1 MTQYLRGTR
10 SAGAGSRS
18 IGRVAI
24 LACVAFLASV
34 SAESICL
41 ASNIPSQQL
50 PLLTTARQVHDLSPD
65 QASLGYPVRLRG
77 VVTFYDA
84 YQESHRALFIADSTG
99 EVFVAPGLVPL
110 LPLHAGSFVEVT
122 GETDP
127 GGFSPIVSHS
137 SIRILPGSKPLPTAS
152 AVTVSQLLSGGKDSD
167 WVSLEGV
174 VHSVEFDG
182 MHVVLT
188 VATPD
193 GTLSATTDKEDGANY
208 SALVDSDIV
217 IQGVNAPLVNAR
229 RQLTGVRLLFPGIK
243 NISVR
248 TPAPADPFS
257 LPTFPLSSLLQ
268 YSPYPTSS
276 HRIHVRGRV
285 TLSWPGQIVC
295 IVDKTAGLCIQT
307 ADRTP
312 LKEGDL
318 IDVAG
323 FLERKDYLPS
333 ITAATLKRVESG
345 GSVMPIEISAANAF
359 DIDHNHAGTA
369 SPAAHTDISEAN
381 SFDTDRNGEL
391 VRIQGR
397 LVGKNRGLNG
407 STLLLSSDG
416 IVFPAV
422 LPADAMKDEKQQ
434 NSSWIDGSTVAVKGV
449 FIGKVDER
457 QAVRGEGIARIESF
471 QILLRS
477 PEDVQVVSAPSWWN
491 SEHALEVLGL
501 VLLTMMA
508 VLGWVGILRRQV
520 HQQTEIIR
528 RSEARF
534 RHMAEHDGL
543 TGLPVRNVLL
553 ERLGLAVDEI
563 KRQACSLALLMVD
576 VDNFKHIND
585 TMGHAM
591 GDQVLITIG
600 ARLQESLRSTDT
612 VARMGGDEFT
622 VLLTGLNSPEEA
634 QKIASHLVSKIS
646 EPMVLQGIRVE
657 VSVSVGVA
665 TYPEDGSDVKT
676 LLRNSDAALYQAKAN
691 GRNCC
696 QMHSANTYL
705 SGLRPAFPQ
714 TR

>member
-1 MTQYLRGTR
+1 MTKYLRGMR
-10 SAGAGSRS
+10 SVGVGPLSV
-18 IGRVAI
+18 GRLAI
-24 LACVAFLASV
+24 LACVALIPP
-34 SAESICL
+34 AESICL
-41 ASNIPSQQL
+41 TADSPSKQL
-50 PLLTTARQVHDLSPD
+50 PLLTTARQVHDLNPD

-84 YQESHRALFIADSTG
+84 YQEGHRALFIADSTG
-99 EVFVAPGLVPL
+99 EVFVAPGFAPL
-110 LPLHAGSFVEVT
+110 LPLHTGSLVEVT

-137 SIRILPGSKPLPTAS
+137 TIRILPGSQPLPTAPE
-152 AVTVSQLLSGGKDSD
+152 VTVSQLLSGGKDSD
-167 WVSLEGV
+167 WVAVQGV

-193 GTLSATTDKEDGANY
+193 GTISATTDKEDGANY
-208 SALVDSDIV
+208 SAMVDSDIV
-217 IQGVNAPLVNAR
+217 IQGINAPLVNAR
-229 RQLTGVRLLFPGIK
+229 RQLTGVRLLFPGMK
-243 NISVR
+243 TISVR

-257 LPTFPLSSLLQ
+257 LPTLPLSSLLQ
-268 YSPYPTSS
+268 YSPHRASS

-285 TLSWPGQIVC
+285 TLSWPGQTVC

-307 ADRTP
+307 ADRTE
-312 LKEGDL
+312 LNEGDL

-345 GSVMPIEISAANAF
+345 GSVTPIEISAAHALDSGN
-359 DIDHNHAGTA
+359 NHPSTV
-369 SPAAHTDISEAN
+369 SPAAHTDISAAN
-381 SFDTDRNGEL
+381 SLATDRNGEL
-391 VRIQGR
+391 VRIEGK

-416 IVFPAV
+416 IVFPAE
-422 LPADAMKDEKQQ
+422 LPADAVKDAKQQ
-434 NSSWIDGSTVAVKGV
+434 NVSWIDGSTVAVTGV

-457 QAVRGEGIARIESF
+457 RSVRQEGIARIESF

-477 PEDVQVVSAPSWWN
+477 PEDVQVVSSPSWWN
-491 SEHALEVLGL
+491 GEHALEVLGL
-501 VLLTMMA
+501 VALAMMA
-508 VLGWVGILRRQV
+508 ILGWVGILRRQV

-534 RHMAEHDGL
+534 RHMAEHDDL

-553 ERLGLAVDEI
+553 ERLEQALDEI
-563 KRQACSLALLMVD
+563 NRQANSLALLMVD

-585 TMGHAM
+585 TMGHAV

-600 ARLQESLRSTDT
+600 TRLQESLRSTDT

-622 VLLTGLNSPEEA
+622 VLLTGLNGPEEA
-634 QKIASHLVSKIS
+634 QKLASNLVSKIS

-665 TYPEDGSDVKT
+665 TYPEGGSDVKT
-676 LLRNSDAALYQAKAN
+676 LLRNSDAALYQAKAR
-691 GRNCC
+691 GRNCS
-696 QMHSANTYL
+696 QMHSANAYI

>member
-1 MTQYLRGTR
+1 
-10 SAGAGSRS
+10 
-18 IGRVAI
+18 
-24 LACVAFLASV
+24 
-34 SAESICL
+34 
-41 ASNIPSQQL
+41 
-50 PLLTTARQVHDLSPD
+50 
-65 QASLGYPVRLRG
+65 
-77 VVTFYDA
+77 
-84 YQESHRALFIADSTG
+84 
-99 EVFVAPGLVPL
+99 
-110 LPLHAGSFVEVT
+110 
-122 GETDP
+122 
-127 GGFSPIVSHS
+127 
-137 SIRILPGSKPLPTAS
+137 
-152 AVTVSQLLSGGKDSD
+152 
-167 WVSLEGV
+167 
-174 VHSVEFDG
+174 
-182 MHVVLT
+182 
-188 VATPD
+188 
-193 GTLSATTDKEDGANY
+193 
-208 SALVDSDIV
+208 
-217 IQGVNAPLVNAR
+217 
-229 RQLTGVRLLFPGIK
+229 
-243 NISVR
+243 
-248 TPAPADPFS
+248 
-257 LPTFPLSSLLQ
+257 
-268 YSPYPTSS
+268 
-276 HRIHVRGRV
+276 
-285 TLSWPGQIVC
+285 
-295 IVDKTAGLCIQT
+295 VDKTAGLCIQT

-318 IDVAG
+318 TDVAG

-434 NSSWIDGSTVAVKGV
+434 NSSWIDGSTVAVTGV

-457 QAVRGEGIARIESF
+457 QAVRQEGIAHVESF

-477 PEDVQVVSAPSWWN
+477 PEDAHVVSSPSWWN
-491 SEHALEVLGL
+491 GEHALEVLGL
-501 VLLTMMA
+501 VALTMMA
-508 VLGWVGILRRQV
+508 ILGWVGILRRQV

-691 GRNCC
+691 GRNCY
-696 QMHSANTYL
+696 QIHSANTYL
-705 SGLRPAFPQ
+705 SGLRPTFPQ

>member
-1 MTQYLRGTR
+1 
-10 SAGAGSRS
+10 
-18 IGRVAI
+18 
-24 LACVAFLASV
+24 
-34 SAESICL
+34 
-41 ASNIPSQQL
+41 
-50 PLLTTARQVHDLSPD
+50 
-65 QASLGYPVRLRG
+65 
-77 VVTFYDA
+77 
-84 YQESHRALFIADSTG
+84 
-99 EVFVAPGLVPL
+99 
-110 LPLHAGSFVEVT
+110 
-122 GETDP
+122 
-127 GGFSPIVSHS
+127 
-137 SIRILPGSKPLPTAS
+137 
-152 AVTVSQLLSGGKDSD
+152 
-167 WVSLEGV
+167 
-174 VHSVEFDG
+174 
-182 MHVVLT
+182 
-188 VATPD
+188 
-193 GTLSATTDKEDGANY
+193 
-208 SALVDSDIV
+208 
-217 IQGVNAPLVNAR
+217 
-229 RQLTGVRLLFPGIK
+229 
-243 NISVR
+243 
-248 TPAPADPFS
+248 
-257 LPTFPLSSLLQ
+257 
-268 YSPYPTSS
+268 
-276 HRIHVRGRV
+276 
-285 TLSWPGQIVC
+285 
-295 IVDKTAGLCIQT
+295 
-307 ADRTP
+307 
-312 LKEGDL
+312 
-318 IDVAG
+318 
-323 FLERKDYLPS
+323 
-333 ITAATLKRVESG
+333 
-345 GSVMPIEISAANAF
+345 
-359 DIDHNHAGTA
+359 
-369 SPAAHTDISEAN
+369 
-381 SFDTDRNGEL
+381 
-391 VRIQGR
+391 
-397 LVGKNRGLNG
+397 
-407 STLLLSSDG
+407 
-416 IVFPAV
+416 
-422 LPADAMKDEKQQ
+422 
-434 NSSWIDGSTVAVKGV
+434 
-449 FIGKVDER
+449 
-457 QAVRGEGIARIESF
+457 
-471 QILLRS
+471 
-477 PEDVQVVSAPSWWN
+477 VQVVSAPSWWN